1 LLTNNNCKVEEL
13 VVGPNQGM
21 SFQRH
26 HHRSEI
32 WFIIKGAC
40 KVNFQSNKDKQAHL
54 IQLSLGDLFEVPI
67 LAKHQIFN
75 DGDKDC
81 VIIEIQYGE
90 RVDELDIERF
100 FTTLKLLES
109 LQ

>member
-1 LLTNNNCKVEEL
+1 MIHLT
-13 VVGPNQGM
+13 
-21 SFQRH
+21 S
-26 HHRSEI
+26 
-32 WFIIKGAC
+32 
-40 KVNFQSNKDKQAHL
+40 
-54 IQLSLGDLFEVPI
+54 GDLFEVPI

-100 FTTLKLLES
+100 FYYPETP
-109 LQ
+109 